1 MNSIYIYNPTCDMAV
16 ENGTL
21 SYMPSTLLRKFEED
35 ISPLVSLM
43 ASAKDIL
50 ITNNQSY
57 TEFVDFWNE
66 AGFEQPTYINWE
78 SIKTLNKDYNVSPWG
93 WSPVI
98 AHRLRQFGIEYD
110 FKLPATRQLFSR
122 QTSLDIITEYIHQP
136 APQYPINF
144 VPKSPIKVDNILKVE
159 ELLKQH
165 TKGII
170 LKTLYSSSGR
180 GLLFIKQKKEI
191 TQNRNWIE
199 AKIKAHGYVI
209 AEPIYNKIQDA
220 SLQFVIENSEYQF
233 LGLNY
238 FDSDGKGKFAK
249 EHIGIPENI
258 KVLLPENDEWIQE
271 AADRVIASMQALDLH
286 KKYSGPVGVDAIFL
300 FEDDENVR
308 FHPIIEANLRCN
320 MGLINMKLKDRIAK
334 NSTGFWQIDTFKP
347 GKAREFFTQQ
357 MKEYPLK
364 MKDGKIVE
372 GFIPLSSFGPNQQ
385 FAAWGI
391 IK

>member
-21 SYMPSTLLRKFEED
+21 SYMPSTLLRKFEDD
-35 ISPLVSLM
+35 ISPLLSLM

-57 TEFVDFWNE
+57 TEFVNFWEN
-66 AGFEQPTYINWE
+66 AGFEQPSYINWE
-78 SIKTLNKDYNVSPWG
+78 STKNLNKDYKVSPWG

-136 APQYPINF
+136 TPQYAINLI
-144 VPKSPIKVDNILKVE
+144 PASPIKIDNILKAE
-159 ELLKQH
+159 ELLKHH

-180 GLLFIKQKKEI
+180 GLLFIKQKEEI
-191 TQNRNWIE
+191 AQNKNWIE

-220 SLQFVIENSEYQF
+220 SLQFIIEDKDYHF
-233 LGLNY
+233 LGLNF
-238 FDSDGKGKFAK
+238 FDSDEKGKFAK
-249 EHIGIPENI
+249 EHIGVPE
-258 KVLLPENDEWIQE
+258 KMKELLPKDDAWIQE
-271 AADRVIASMQALDLH
+271 AANRVITSMQAIDLH

-300 FEDDENVR
+300 LDDEKNVR

-320 MGLINMKLKDRIAK
+320 MGLVNMKLKERIAQT
-334 NSTGFWQIDTFKP
+334 STGFWQIDTFKP

-357 MKEYPLK
+357 LEKYPLI
-364 MKDGKIVE
+364 MKDGKIIK